1 MGIFISILQ
10 NNIAPIFVII
20 FIGFLLGK
28 KFYIDIKSLTKIVLY
43 VFVPSLALVKIYET
57 PLDAGLYSA
66 MGFAVLLMVCM
77 TVVTIVLSYLRRYD
91 ASLSSAIRNTILF
104 YNSGNFGLPLMMLV
118 FQDHPLGTY
127 AVSIQIMILMVQNL
141 TTNTYG
147 LYNANR
153 GRMTIL
159 QSVRM
164 VFRMPAVY
172 AVTTAFLLKLVPY
185 DMAGTFLWRGLT
197 FISNGLVP
205 AALLTLGIQLS
216 KTKLDFRHA
225 DAYIASGL
233 RLLGAPLLALG
244 LIYLFRFEGVM
255 AQVLFI
261 SSGVPTAVNTALIA
275 LEFDNEPDLSS
286 QVVLIT
292 TLLSAITLTG
302 IIYLSRILF

>member
-1 MGIFISILQ
+1 MRIFLSILQ

-20 FIGFLLGK
+20 FIGFLMGK
-28 KFYIDIKSLTKIVLY
+28 KFLIDIKSLTKIVLY
-43 VFVPSLALVKIYET
+43 VFVPSLVLVKVYET
-57 PLDAGLYSA
+57 PLDAGLLSA
-66 MGFAVLLMVCM
+66 IVFAVVLMVCM
-77 TVVTIVLSYLRRYD
+77 AGITILLSYLRGYD
-91 ASLSSAIRNTILF
+91 SSLSSAVRNSILF
-104 YNSGNFGLPLMMLV
+104 YNSGNVGLPLIMLV
-118 FQDHPLGTY
+118 FQDHPLSTY

-153 GRMTIL
+153 GRMTIFESAQAVL
-159 QSVRM
+159 
-164 VFRMPAVY
+164 RMPAVY
-172 AVTTAFLLKLVPY
+172 AVASAFLLKLVPY
-185 DMAGTFLWRGLT
+185 DMTGIFIWRGLS
-197 FISNGLVP
+197 FIANGLVP

-225 DAYIASGL
+225 DAYIATGL
-233 RLLGAPLLALG
+233 RLIGGPLLALG

-286 QVVLIT
+286 QVVLTT
-292 TLLSAITLTG
+292 TLLSAFTLTG